1 MEQRIIELE
10 TRLTFQEKMVED
22 LNSVIVRQQDQI
34 DELAETIKVLKREL
48 KRIIWEKPETAK
60 VEESIPPHY

>member
-22 LNSVIVRQQDQI
+22 LNAVIVLQQDQI
-34 DELAETIKVLKREL
+34 DELTETIKVLKNEL
-48 KRIIWEKPETAK
+48 KQMIWEKPEAVK
-60 VEESIPPHY
+60 AEEPLPPHY